1 LLRAPI
7 VEHKNTSIR
16 KISLK
21 NQYFKHILSLK
32 GAVQQINRKT
42 AQAPSNSKKIDIKH
56 RKLSNCSHSCGVSG
70 SCCKVGC
77 FEEKKTRKKLN

>member
-1 LLRAPI
+1 VLRDPT

-42 AQAPSNSKKIDIKH
+42 AQAP
-56 RKLSNCSHSCGVSG
+56 
-70 SCCKVGC
+70 
-77 FEEKKTRKKLN
+77 